1 MPSHK
6 VLVSVVRGVAESFT
20 SLMNYANSDYVMGHL
35 VRAAWD
41 TGATEIQVD
50 LLTGRVSASPLAVVP
65 VLSSLTRQAHLFP
78 DVVARSGSSMAF
90 IHSAYLRLTVD
101 PAVRRRVAGSGF
113 SESPF
118 TCTVAL
124 TDDRQKPYTHSIS
137 AWWYPESP
145 AV

>member
-6 VLVSVVRGVAESFT
+6 VLVSVVRSVAESFT
-20 SLMNYANSDYVMGHL
+20 SLMNHEGGDYVMGHL
-35 VRAAWD
+35 VRAAWS

-50 LLTGRVSASPLAVVP
+50 LLTGKVSSSPLAVEP
-65 VLSSLTRQAHLFP
+65 VRTSLAWQAHMFP
-78 DVVARSGSSMAF
+78 DLVARSGSSMAF
-90 IHSAYLRLTVD
+90 VTSASLRLTVD
-101 PAVRRRVAGSGF
+101 PAVRRPVPGTGL

-124 TDDRQKPYTHSIS
+124 TDDRSKPYAHSIS
-137 AWWYPESP
+137 AWWYPEAP